1 MLRQDDFFGGK
12 NRIQRNS
19 RIPLS
24 RMEFVRPPYCST
36 LKPLFFEV
44 PNACNE
50 NLFVGRQWLYREIS
64 EYLSSDLPTNRGV
77 IIVGAPGTG
86 KTTVTLQLVE
96 YSCFGR
102 ATDPNYQGKNYC
114 NEKKAAPSILL
125 RLCDFNLFFLD
136 ANSSKC
142 SSPVSRSD
150 SIYRSDTSLATTVS
164 SVKTVDSMKSLASQ
178 VVAYHFCQA
187 DNAPTCRVPEFIHS
201 IAAQMSQSPH
211 LTPYYQYILSDPNL
225 QSTLSLAGCVS
236 DPSGALIHGILEP
249 LNSLRRLGRLSGQTC
264 IILIDGLCEAEI
276 HRYFFVKQLYL
287 LR

>member
-1 MLRQDDFFGGK
+1 M
-12 NRIQRNS
+12 
-19 RIPLS
+19 
-24 RMEFVRPPYCST
+24 
-36 LKPLFFEV
+36 
-44 PNACNE
+44 
-50 NLFVGRQWLYREIS
+50 IS
-64 EYLSSDLPTNRGV
+64 
-77 IIVGAPGTG
+77 I
-86 KTTVTLQLVE
+86 
-96 YSCFGR
+96 F
-102 ATDPNYQGKNYC
+102 
-114 NEKKAAPSILL
+114 
-125 RLCDFNLFFLD
+125 FFLD

-187 DNAPTCRVPEFIHS
+187 DNAPTCLVPEFIHS

-287 LR
+287 GNIL